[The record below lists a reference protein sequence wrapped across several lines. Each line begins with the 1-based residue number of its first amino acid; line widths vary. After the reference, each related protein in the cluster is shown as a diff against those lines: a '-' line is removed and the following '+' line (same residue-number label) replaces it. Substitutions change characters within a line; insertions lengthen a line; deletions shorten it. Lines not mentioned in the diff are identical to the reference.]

1 MAKML
6 NAGEILQGRYRIGSP
21 LFIGGEATVY
31 DGTDLSYNARVVIK
45 QMTATR
51 GDPNYKAQVKRFRR
65 CGSIRC
71 NSPYIVDAIH
81 YFKENHEVYLVMPF
95 IEGSTLQVVLDR
107 NGGQALPPDEAIPVV
122 IEIARG
128 LDALHGNG
136 IVHRDIKPH
145 NLIVTPD
152 GQIRIIDLGI
162 CRVVSDTTITGPNS
176 TLGSITYMAPE
187 QAIDPRNADKRADLY
202 SLGTVFYVLLTGQ
215 YPIQGKD
222 EAELR
227 WNLENTVPRTPRDLN
242 PAVPE
247 HASITCMKLLAK
259 RPEDRYQTVLQFV
272 TEIQTGPIATPASN
286 DRCPSCG
293 RYLSS
298 SQSFCG
304 YCGASVQPL
313 GQMPVAC
320 LACGMPADGGALCQQ
335 CHRRFSPCDHR
346 LALQDRTYRVPEG
359 IYAVGRNE
367 LSPGDGCI
375 SRRHLMVSCTNG
387 TLHIQDAGSA
397 NKTFVNGRLADQV
410 VQLTL
415 GDQIDIAGHIATY
428 THN

>member
-1 MAKML
+1 MASML
-6 NAGEILQGRYRIGSP
+6 NTGETLRGQYRIDSP

-31 DGTDLSYNARVVIK
+31 EGTDLSSNTHVAIK
-45 QMTATR
+45 QMTATP
-51 GDPNYKAQVKRFRR
+51 GDANYEAQVKRFRR

-71 NSPYIVDAIH
+71 NSPYVVDAIDCLQ
-81 YFKENHEVYLVMPF
+81 ENHEVYLVMPF
-95 IEGSTLQVVLDR
+95 IEGHTLQAILDR
-107 NGGQALPPDEAIPVV
+107 NGGRALPPDEAVQVV

-128 LDALHGNG
+128 LDALHSNG

-145 NLIVTPD
+145 NIIITPD
-152 GQIRIIDLGI
+152 GRICIVDLGI

-187 QAIDPRNADKRADLY
+187 QAIDPRNTDERADLY

-222 EAELR
+222 ETERR
-227 WNLENTVPRTPRDLN
+227 WNLENAIPATPRDLN

-247 HASITCMKLLAK
+247 HVSLACMKMLAK
-259 RPEDRYQTVLQFV
+259 RPEDRCQTALQFV
-272 TEIQTGPIATPASN
+272 GEIQTVPMATPGPGK
-286 DRCPSCG
+286 RCASCG
-293 RYLSS
+293 RYVNA

-304 YCGASVQPL
+304 HCGASIQPL
-313 GQMPVAC
+313 GQIPVAC
-320 LACGMPADGGALCQQ
+320 LACGMPVDSGPMCQQ

-346 LALQDRTYRVPEG
+346 LAFQNRIYRVPEG

-367 LSPGDGCI
+367 LSPGDSCI

-387 TLHIQDAGSA
+387 TVHLQDAGSA
-397 NKTFVNGRLADQV
+397 NKTFVNGRPAEPV
-410 VQLTL
+410 VQLNP
-415 GDQIDIAGHIATY
+415 GDEIDIAGHIAKY
-428 THN
+428 THR